1 MHVETA
7 ETGLTFSVSR
17 DQGIFE
23 WASTS
28 LGAVFCQRRNLL
40 SPRMWR
46 MVFDVIRFNEFALDV
61 LISDDIEARSARSTS
76 AKHRVRAEE
85 TIGQYLDK
93 EGYSDAFR
101 DGYLVPMTAAVW
113 ATGPGASSLEL
124 PAVALIRF
132 L

>member
-1 MHVETA
+1 M
-7 ETGLTFSVSR
+7 
-17 DQGIFE
+17 
-23 WASTS
+23 
-28 LGAVFCQRRNLL
+28 GAVFAQRRNLL

-46 MVFDVIRFNEFALDV
+46 MLFDWVRFNQFALDM
-61 LISDDIEARSARSTS
+61 LIFDDNETCPCASTCARHA
-76 AKHRVRAEE
+76 VDAEE

-113 ATGPGASSLEL
+113 GTSASRSTLDL
-124 PAVALIRF
+124 PVVALIRE